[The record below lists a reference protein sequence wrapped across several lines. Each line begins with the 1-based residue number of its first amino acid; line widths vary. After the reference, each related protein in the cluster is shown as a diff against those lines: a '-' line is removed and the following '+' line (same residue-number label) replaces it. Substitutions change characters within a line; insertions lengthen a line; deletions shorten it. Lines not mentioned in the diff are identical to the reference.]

1 MDRRKFLRA
10 SGLAAIAAAVSKTT
24 LPSTARV
31 ATEVE
36 VDHRPSS
43 CCIARDAHRTQTG
56 SRTAVHVLHKRCQQ
70 LRRHVPTRQRV
81 RRHPVHRCWLSMSVP
96 DRRRRWP

>member
-24 LPSTARV
+24 LPSMARV

-36 VDHRPSS
+36 VDHRPAVAALREMRTER
-43 CCIARDAHRTQTG
+43 ARGWPVSAGGSLLACRTRRSG
-56 SRTAVHVLHKRCQQ
+56 SRGR
-70 LRRHVPTRQRV
+70 
-81 RRHPVHRCWLSMSVP
+81 SVFDDTP
-96 DRRRRWP
+96 FTVAG

>member
-36 VDHRPSS
+36 VDHRP
-43 CCIARDAHRTQTG
+43 AVAALREMRTERETWD
-56 SRTAVHVLHKRCQQ
+56 HVLLFTCSTSGASNFVATYR
-70 LRRHVPTRQRV
+70 PG
-81 RRHPVHRCWLSMSVP
+81 SVFDDTP
-96 DRRRRWP
+96 FTVAG